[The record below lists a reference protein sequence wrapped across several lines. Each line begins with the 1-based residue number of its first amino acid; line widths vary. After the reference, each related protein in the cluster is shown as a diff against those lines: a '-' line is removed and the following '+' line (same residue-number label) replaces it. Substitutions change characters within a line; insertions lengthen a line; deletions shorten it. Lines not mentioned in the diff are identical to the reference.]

1 MMALLPA
8 NLKRKE
14 DVAMQV
20 KSGALRMM
28 LIVGLLLGPLAAPG
42 VAAQDDTKEVAV
54 PRSFQGARL
63 GMTMSELGA
72 VVPDVNRVALTRRDQ
87 AQRTVVIPSKDR
99 YLQRVEYR
107 FYSDRL
113 RELAIYYNP
122 VEVPGGYPRL
132 LERLKNAYGKPIVI
146 DQRDEYGLGSKLAS
160 DVISAKKTIWKDRTT
175 MASLAESR
183 RIIDNKRDLLLT
195 ITDLDLQRAFE
206 EDQEHRRRQQ
216 ELRIPIPVPDTSA
229 QNKQVSVPQSDQL
242 PG

>member
-1 MMALLPA
+1 MPVKLRALP
-8 NLKRKE
+8 
-14 DVAMQV
+14 
-20 KSGALRMM
+20 MM
-28 LIVGLLLGPLAAPG
+28 LIVGLLLGPLAASG

-54 PRSFQGARL
+54 PRSFQGVRL

-72 VVPDVNRVALTRRDQ
+72 VVPDVNRVAVTRRDQ
-87 AQRTVVIPSKDR
+87 TQRTVVIPSKDR

-107 FYSDRL
+107 FYNDRL

-183 RIIDNKRDLLLT
+183 RVIDNRRDLLLT